1 MAASGGAVRLPQR
14 LPWPIAMELLL
25 LGEPV
30 DAQRALELQLVN
42 RVVPGPEV
50 VDAAVELA
58 TKPGRLR
65 PAAVQAAKR
74 VARAS
79 VAGGEAAGWE
89 ANG

>member
-1 MAASGGAVRLPQR
+1 M
-14 LPWPIAMELLL
+14 
-25 LGEPV
+25 
-30 DAQRALELQLVN
+30 N

-58 TKPGRLR
+58 ASM
-65 PAAVQAAKR
+65 AAYDPRAVEAAKR
-74 VARAS
+74 VARAT